1 MALLLKKK
9 GFPKEGE
16 LVVATV
22 KETFKHGAVVTLDEY
37 EGLEAFVHI
46 SEVSLK
52 WVRNISDYLRVG
64 HKTVLKVIR
73 SDPEKMQ
80 VDASLRRVS
89 KKEQAEKMMEWSRR
103 VKVSKMLEAV
113 MKETGTTLEVV
124 VSGLIEPALERGR
137 EVHELLEEVAS
148 GEELPSWVRLPK
160 DFAEK
165 LVERARRELKR
176 PTYVVKA
183 VVKMTSRY
191 GGVERLKRA
200 AEEGM
205 AVADGQVRITLIG
218 SPRYLIRVEAYDKEK
233 AEAILSEVIG
243 RMRSVLSGPGDELK
257 VLEGP
262 GGERG

>member
-1 MALLLKKK
+1 MTLLLRRK

-37 EGLEAFVHI
+37 GDLDAFVHI

-73 SDPEKMQ
+73 SDPEKLQ

-89 KKEQAEKMMEWSRR
+89 RKEQAEKMMEWSRR

-113 MKETGTTLEVV
+113 MKETGTTLDVV

-191 GGVERLKRA
+191 GGVEKLRKA
-200 AEEGM
+200 SEEGM
-205 AVADGQVRITLIG
+205 AVTNGQVRITLIG
-218 SPRYLIRVEAYDKEK
+218 SPRYLVRVEAFEKER
-233 AEAILSEVIG
+233 AEALLSEVIG
-243 RMRSVLSGPGDELK
+243 RMKSVLSGPGDELK
-257 VLEGP
+257 VIEGP
-262 GGERG
+262 GSEKG

>member
-1 MALLLKKK
+1 MSVLLRKR

-16 LVVATV
+16 LVIATV

-37 EGLEAFVHI
+37 GDLEAFVHI

-73 SDPEKMQ
+73 SDPEKLQ

-89 KKEQAEKMMEWSRR
+89 KREQAEKMMEWSRR

-113 MKETGTTLEVV
+113 MKETGTSLDVV
-124 VSGLIEPALERGR
+124 TSGLIEPALERGR

-148 GEELPSWVRLPK
+148 GEELPSWVRLPPE
-160 DFAEK
+160 FAER

-183 VVKMTSRY
+183 VVRMTSRS
-191 GGVERLKRA
+191 GGVERLRRA

-205 AVADGQVRITLIG
+205 SVGNGQVRITLIG
-218 SPRYLIRVEAYDKEK
+218 SPRYMIRVEARDREQ
-233 AEAILSEVIG
+233 AEELLSQAIE
-243 RMRSVLSGPGDELK
+243 RMRSVLSGPGDELT

-262 GGERG
+262 GSGGS